1 MLKNVK
7 SNGQT
12 DFPLID
18 STPERGRVKIK
29 GGTQGKLE
37 RAPMQCGWVGLQ
49 FGNHL
54 IDHLAPQT

>member
-18 STPERGRVKIK
+18 STPERGRVKI
-29 GGTQGKLE
+29 
-37 RAPMQCGWVGLQ
+37 MQISYNSEGL
-49 FGNHL
+49 FGNIKL
-54 IDHLAPQT
+54 IRYFLRVEMFQIEGKIA